1 MVILSRL
8 DLWWDRGESLKL
20 CLKFKLTEPTLFS
33 EVQENCMDRLLKG
46 DKVLQVYQ
54 DYLDSK
60 EFDLIWGYHR
70 LW

>member
-1 MVILSRL
+1 M
-8 DLWWDRGESLKL
+8 
-20 CLKFKLTEPTLFS
+20 EPTLFS

-60 EFDLIWGYHR
+60 EFDLI
-70 LW
+70 